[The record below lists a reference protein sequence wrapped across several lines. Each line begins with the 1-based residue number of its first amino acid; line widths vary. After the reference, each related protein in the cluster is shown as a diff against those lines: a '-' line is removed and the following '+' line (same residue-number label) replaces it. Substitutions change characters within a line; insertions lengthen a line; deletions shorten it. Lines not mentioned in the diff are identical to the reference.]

1 LPRGKHVREDTSRPE
16 FSKQNYD
23 SYESPSLFPLIHP
36 FDIFDES
43 PLRLTLANHTL
54 PEGESLWGGIFPSL
68 TSQVVFSCWVETR
81 CRESTVIS

>member
-1 LPRGKHVREDTSRPE
+1 LPRGKHVREDTSRPVL
-16 FSKQNYD
+16 SKQNYD

-54 PEGESLWGGIFPSL
+54 PEGESLWGGFFPASPL
-68 TSQVVFSCWVETR
+68 RSSSHAGSKPAAER
-81 CRESTVIS
+81 AL